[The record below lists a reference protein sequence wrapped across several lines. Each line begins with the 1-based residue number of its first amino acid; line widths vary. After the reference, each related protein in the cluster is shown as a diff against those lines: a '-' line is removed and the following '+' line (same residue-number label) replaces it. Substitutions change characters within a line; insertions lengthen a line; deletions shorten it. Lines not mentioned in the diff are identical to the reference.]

1 MAYGYGAEVARGAGQ
16 GMATGAALGGTVGS
30 IVPGVGTAI
39 GAGIGT
45 GVGAIA
51 GGIRGAVQAKKN
63 PQRKELEELLKRQEM
78 DALGLTDEERRI
90 LESQVVDPLAAQF
103 RQQQALSPTQLSSGV
118 AARMMMAQ
126 QEQQDAARAAAA
138 QQIAM
143 ADTAERVREEEEI
156 RRLERGLYEQRK
168 EDIRA
173 AGQAAMDSAQ
183 TYMSAEAMQ
192 AQSDFLEEY
201 QNRIFGIGEAA
212 QEAGVADPVGTAV
225 MRKAMSRVLP
235 MDDPT
240 LDEELEQYYLRSLL
254 YTGQGFVPGTRD
266 PRP

>member
-1 MAYGYGAEVARGAGQ
+1 
-16 GMATGAALGGTVGS
+16 
-30 IVPGVGTAI
+30 
-39 GAGIGT
+39 
-45 GVGAIA
+45 
-51 GGIRGAVQAKKN
+51 
-63 PQRKELEELLKRQEM
+63 M

-126 QEQQDAARAAAA
+126 REQQDAARAAAA

-240 LDEELEQYYLRSLL
+240 IDEELEQYYLRSLGL
-254 YTGQGFVPGTRD
+254 YTGQGFVPGTRN
-266 PRP
+266 PRL